1 MMQVNIRPPANGNL
15 KLSRRAFMLSTV
27 ASAACRGTPT
37 RAADLLTF
45 VVPFEPG
52 SSPDLYARIVAPEIG
67 KLMGRTTIVENKQ
80 GAAGNIAAEFMAR
93 RPADGTTI
101 MVGTAA
107 LCEINP
113 QVFDNLH
120 WSMKD
125 FVPLVKGVQAPL
137 VLVSHPSVPAK
148 TLDQLVAWVKAN
160 PGKLNYASYSPGAP
174 GDFLGA
180 QLNQIFGLD
189 LVSVPYKGSA
199 SQVNA
204 LLAGNSPL
212 GFAQTQNSLGS
223 IKSGAL
229 NAIAITSPD
238 RFRLLP
244 DTPTFRELG
253 HPEFT
258 TVVWYGLLTQAGTPS
273 GMIANMIAAAIK
285 AQEEQ
290 SVRDPLLGQGYD
302 LPTESGESFAKSIAA
317 DTAHWATIVKLTGF
331 KASR

>member
-1 MMQVNIRPPANGNL
+1 MHVNVKQIGRLPL
-15 KLSRRAFMLSTV
+15 QLSRRSFVLSGL
-27 ASAACRGTPT
+27 AAAALGDTPAW
-37 RAADLLTF
+37 AADLLTF
-45 VVPFEPG
+45 VSPFEAG
-52 SSPDLYARIVAPEIG
+52 SAPDLYTRIVAPEMA
-67 KLMGRTTIVENKQ
+67 KLLGRTAVVENKP
-80 GAAGNIAAEFMAR
+80 GAGGNIAAELVAR
-93 RPADGTTI
+93 RPADGSMI

-113 QVFDNLH
+113 LVFANLH

-125 FVPLVKGVQAPL
+125 FAPLVKGVQSPL

-174 GDFLGA
+174 GDFLGV
-180 QLNQIFGLD
+180 QLNHSFGLD
-189 LVSVPYKGSA
+189 LVAVPYHGSA
-199 SQVNA
+199 SQVSA
-204 LLAGNSPL
+204 LIANNSPL
-212 GFAQTQNSLGS
+212 GFAQTQNSLPQ

-258 TVVWYGLLTQAGTPS
+258 TLVWFGLLTRSATPKN
-273 GMIANMIAAAIK
+273 IIQDMIAAGVK
-285 AQEEQ
+285 AQQEP
-290 SVRDPLLGQGYD
+290 SVRQPLLAQGYD
-302 LPTESGESFAKSIAA
+302 LPNESGDAFVKSIAEGA
-317 DTAHWATIVKLTGF
+317 AHWASLVKLTGF

>member
-1 MMQVNIRPPANGNL
+1 MRVSVKKIADLP
-15 KLSRRAFMLSTV
+15 SRRGFMFSGL
-27 ASAACRGTPT
+27 ASAVLLEATA
-37 RAADLLTF
+37 RAAGLLTF
-45 VVPFEPG
+45 VSPFEAG
-52 SSPDLYARIVAPEIG
+52 SAPDLYTRIVAPEMG
-67 KLMGRTTIVENKQ
+67 KLLGRTVVVENKP
-80 GAAGNIAAEFMAR
+80 GAGGNIAAEYVAR
-93 RPADGTTI
+93 KAADGSTI

-113 QVFDNLH
+113 LVFDNLN

-125 FVPLVKGVQAPL
+125 FTPLVKGVQSPL
-137 VLVSHPSVPAK
+137 VLVTNPSVPAK
-148 TLDQLVAWVKAN
+148 TLDQVVAWAKAN

-174 GDFLGA
+174 GDFLGV
-180 QLNQIFGLD
+180 QLNHVFGLD
-189 LVSVPYKGSA
+189 LVAVPYHGSA
-199 SQVNA
+199 SQVSA

-212 GFAQTQNSLGS
+212 GFAQTQNSMPH

-258 TVVWYGLLTQAGTPS
+258 TLVWFGLLGQSATAKNVIQD
-273 GMIANMIAAAIK
+273 MIAAGIK
-285 AQEEQ
+285 AEQEP
-290 SVRDPLLGQGYD
+290 SVREPLLAQGYD
-302 LPTESGESFAKSIAA
+302 LPTESGDAFAKSIAEG
-317 DTAHWATIVKLTGF
+317 TQHWAALVKLTGF

>member
-1 MMQVNIRPPANGNL
+1 MHVNGERMTSPPVSTFASQLCAFGRSLPPAFFD
-15 KLSRRAFMLSTV
+15 AT
-27 ASAACRGTPT
+27 A

-45 VVPFEPG
+45 VSPFEAG
-52 SSPDLYARIVAPEIG
+52 SAPDLYTRIVAPEMA
-67 KLMGRTTIVENKQ
+67 KLMGRTAVVENKP
-80 GAAGNIAAEFMAR
+80 GAGGNIAAEYVAR
-93 RPADGTTI
+93 RPADGSMI
-101 MVGTAA
+101 MIGTAA

-113 QVFDNLH
+113 LVFDNLH

-125 FVPLVKGVQAPL
+125 FAPLVKGVQSPL
-137 VLVSHPSVPAK
+137 VLVTHPSVPAK

-180 QLNQIFGLD
+180 QLNQSFGLD
-189 LVSVPYKGSA
+189 LVAVPYHGSA
-199 SQVNA
+199 SQVSA
-204 LLAGNSPL
+204 LFANNSPL
-212 GFAQTQNSLGS
+212 GFAQTQNSLPH

-258 TVVWYGLLTQAGTPS
+258 TLVWFGLLTQAATPKN
-273 GMIANMIAAAIK
+273 IVQDMIAAGVK
-285 AQEEQ
+285 AQQEPG
-290 SVRDPLLGQGYD
+290 VREPLLAQGYD
-302 LPTESGESFAKSIAA
+302 LPNESGDAFAKSIAEG
-317 DTAHWATIVKLTGF
+317 TAHWASLVKLTGF
-331 KASR
+331 KASG

>member
-1 MMQVNIRPPANGNL
+1 MMRVNATPRANRHL
-15 KLSRRAFMLSTV
+15 KLSRRRFVLSGLAATTLLDG
-27 ASAACRGTPT
+27 SA

-45 VVPFEPG
+45 IVPFEAG
-52 SSPDLYARIVAPEIG
+52 SAPDLYARIVGPEIG
-67 KLMGRTTIVENKQ
+67 KLMGRTAIVENKP
-80 GAAGNIAAEFMAR
+80 GAAGNIAAEYVAR
-93 RPADGTTI
+93 RPADGSTI
-101 MVGTAA
+101 IVGTAA

-113 QVFDNLH
+113 LVFDNQH

-125 FVPLVKGVQAPL
+125 FVPLVKGVQSPL
-137 VLVSHPSVPAK
+137 VLVTHPSVPAK

-199 SQVNA
+199 SQVSA

-212 GFAQTQNSLGS
+212 GFAQTQNSYGS

-253 HPEFT
+253 QPEFT

-285 AQEEQ
+285 AQEEP
-290 SVRDPLLGQGYD
+290 SLRDPLLAQGYD
-302 LPTESGESFAKSIAA
+302 LPTESGDSFAKSIAA